1 MDREL
6 INNSTSLNDIKEM
19 FSVFDDPLDMISQL
33 IDIGKGAHN
42 LASSEKVDENII
54 RGCTSKAW
62 LLINVTPNNFYSI
75 KTDSDSH
82 IVSGLL
88 YLLSL
93 GIKNQSKNYINNI
106 DPIAILNSTG
116 LDGHITSQRTNG
128 FISAVETLKQRV
140 NKR

>member
-1 MDREL
+1 MDPGL
-6 INNSTSLNDIKEM
+6 KKNLNKLEEIKSMFLM
-19 FSVFDDPLDMISQL
+19 FSDPLDMISQL

-42 LASSEKVDENII
+42 LNDNEKIDKNII
-54 RGCTSKAW
+54 NGCTSKAW
-62 LLINVTPNNFYSI
+62 LVISKTSEKCYNI

-93 GIKNQSKNYINNI
+93 SINNQPKNYINSI
-106 DPIAILNSTG
+106 DPISILNSIG

-128 FISAVETLKQRV
+128 FISAVETLKRRI
-140 NKR
+140 N

>member
-1 MDREL
+1 MD
-6 INNSTSLNDIKEM
+6 ITIKKNIERLSEIKDAFKI
-19 FSVFDDPLDMISQL
+19 FSDPLDIISKL

-42 LASSEKVDENII
+42 LSDDEKVNENII

-62 LLINVTPNNFYSI
+62 LVISQLSGDCYYI

-88 YLLSL
+88 NLLSL
-93 GIKNQSKNYINNI
+93 SINNQSKNYINSIN
-106 DPIAILNSTG
+106 PISIISSTG

-128 FISAVETLKQRV
+128 FISAVETLKR
-140 NKR
+140 RIS

>member
-1 MDREL
+1 MD
-6 INNSTSLNDIKEM
+6 SSLKKNLNKLEEIKDM
-19 FSVFDDPLDMISQL
+19 FSMFSDPLDMISQL

-42 LASSEKVDENII
+42 LDDNEKIDENII
-54 RGCTSKAW
+54 NGCTSKAW
-62 LLINVTPNNFYSI
+62 LIISKTSDKCYNI

-93 GIKNQSKNYINNI
+93 SINNQPKNYINNI
-106 DPIAILNSTG
+106 DAISILNFTG

-128 FISAVETLKQRV
+128 FISAVETLKRRI
-140 NKR
+140 N